1 MRSMLGDLNV
11 WLLLAASLSGVAA
24 LLHVLIVFGG
34 APWYRFFGAGEHMAR
49 LSEARHWWPP
59 LLTSGI
65 AMVLG
70 LWALYALAASGA
82 LSLQLPWPKL
92 ALCLITAIYCLRG
105 LAILPLQALAPERV
119 TPFLLWSSVVCLG
132 YGIVHLIGLKQV
144 WEHLQ

>member
-49 LSEARHWWPP
+49 LSEAGHWWPP

-92 ALCLITAIYCLRG
+92 ALSLITAIYCLRG
-105 LAILPLQALAPERV
+105 LTILPLRVFAPEHV
-119 TPFLLWSSVVCLG
+119 TPFLLWSSLVCLG

-144 WEHLQ
+144 WEQLR